1 MKGIRDRFIT
11 IRFTEEEYVNLGT
24 IMKLE
29 GYNSRSRFVRDRIFI
44 TSIRR
49 RNLSQNDA
57 NLSKQIELLNAAINK
72 IGINYNQTVKAV
84 NRAVGLRDKE
94 GNPVVTDRLMDFRL
108 TGLKK
113 QMDGILSEIDKL
125 KAAIAD

>member
-108 TGLKK
+108 NGLKK
-113 QMDGILSEIDKL
+113 QMDGILTEIQKL